1 MQIISRVSTKWVLVL
16 FLLFFILFGLKTL
29 VEEYLERK
37 RGGENAYPHE
47 RSYR

>member
-1 MQIISRVSTKWVLVL
+1 MQVTSGVSTKWLLVL

-37 RGGENAYPHE
+37 KGSENAYPHK
-47 RSYR
+47 RNYR